1 MNAASRTPMSPVDA
15 TGIRL
20 KGGEHL
26 DADIIVTATGFNMQL
41 FGGVP
46 FSLDGT
52 PVDFTQHITYRG
64 MMIQG
69 LPNMVYTQ
77 GYVLRVGRCAWI

>member
-1 MNAASRTPMSPVDA
+1 
-15 TGIRL
+15 
-20 KGGEHL
+20 
-26 DADIIVTATGFNMQL
+26 MQL